1 MKALL
6 FRKIMAILL
15 MAIGVA
21 MFARGLNFSIRR
33 DLGWQGLV
41 PTVIIAVLVFALGFT
56 RWRYLRHR

>member
-6 FRKIMAILL
+6 FRKIMAVLL

-21 MFARGLNFSIRR
+21 MFARGLNFSIHKGM
-33 DLGWQGLV
+33 GWQGLI
-41 PTVIIAVLVFALGFT
+41 PTAIVAALVFTLGFT